1 MPKAARLGK
10 PQGPPF
16 RLRRRRRRAYLV
28 RMGAT
33 ETESLYWRDLPA
45 WTEEQVVA
53 LRALAARRDLPNTL
67 DLENLIEEMEALGRS
82 QFNAAVSPM
91 RLIFEH
97 LIKLYLLPKSLAA
110 RHWRA
115 EIVGWHA
122 SVLESY
128 APSMRQKLD
137 LSREWRSAARRTRER
152 LASQVIAWP
161 ELPAECPVPLDD
173 VLAATFDIDA
183 AVARIAHA
191 V

>member
-1 MPKAARLGK
+1 M
-10 PQGPPF
+10 
-16 RLRRRRRRAYLV
+16 RRRRRGAYLV
-28 RMGAT
+28 GMGAT

-45 WTEEQVVA
+45 WTEEQVAA

-82 QFNAAVSPM
+82 QLNAAVSPM
-91 RLIFEH
+91 RLILEH
-97 LIKLYLLPKSLAA
+97 LIKLHLSPTSLAT

-122 SVLESY
+122 TVLDCY
-128 APSMRQKLD
+128 APSMRQKIDLD
-137 LSREWRSAARRTRER
+137 REWRSAMRRMRER

-161 ELPAECPVPLDD
+161 ELPVECPITLENLLADPL
-173 VLAATFDIDA
+173 DIDA
-183 AVARIAHA
+183 AVAGIGHA